1 MTALAPIVGYLIGS
15 LPTTNGI
22 ARLWGVDLRSGGT
35 GNPGTNNAR
44 RLGGYGLAGIVLI
57 VEVGKGVLA
66 VFVGFQLG
74 GDLGAALAGIG
85 AVAGNVYKVWYR
97 FRGGKGLGIAG
108 GVLLAIWPLA
118 FPIMVAVLVL
128 ATLVT
133 GSSGQGAL
141 IALVGVLIL
150 SIVWT
155 VIGWSTGWG
164 ASDTRVLI
172 LLSAGFGVTLA
183 PKHLHDARS
192 PATPSGLSH
201 RSALSENLPFPGLD
215 DQGDRS
221 IVYQAH
227 LHVSAEPAGRG
238 GNSPIVENF
247 DKPIDH
253 RRGMRRVACPRERR
267 APTLPD
273 VAIEGELAH
282 HERLTVDVRQRQV
295 HPAAFIGENPQARD
309 LLGDDDGLGLTIG
322 VLHAH
327 QQQKPAVDLPHHR
340 RVDHDPG
347 PRNPL

>member
-85 AVAGNVYKVWYR
+85 AVAGNVYNVWYR

-183 PKHLHDARS
+183 PKHLHDAEPGNLLVASLIGVPPPPLRGTS
-192 PATPSGLSH
+192 PPT
-201 RSALSENLPFPGLD
+201 RSA
-215 DQGDRS
+215 
-221 IVYQAH
+221 
-227 LHVSAEPAGRG
+227 RG
-238 GNSPIVENF
+238 GGNASLVDPQRIF
-247 DKPIDH
+247 PSRASMI
-253 RRGMRRVACPRERR
+253 RVTGPSY
-267 APTLPD
+267 T
-273 VAIEGELAH
+273 
-282 HERLTVDVRQRQV
+282 RLTSM
-295 HPAAFIGENPQARD
+295 
-309 LLGDDDGLGLTIG
+309 
-322 VLHAH
+322 
-327 QQQKPAVDLPHHR
+327 
-340 RVDHDPG
+340 
-347 PRNPL
+347 

>member
-1 MTALAPIVGYLIGS
+1 VDVRFVTALAPIVGYLIGS
-15 LPTTNGI
+15 LPTANGI

-44 RLGGYGLAGIVLI
+44 RLGGYGLAGIVLM

-85 AVAGNVYKVWYR
+85 AVAGNVYNVWYR

-118 FPIMVAVLVL
+118 FPIMVGVLVL

-133 GSSGQGAL
+133 GSSGQGGL

-150 SIVWT
+150 SIVWA

-164 ASDTRVLI
+164 VSDTRVLI

-192 PATPSGLSH
+192 PATS
-201 RSALSENLPFPGLD
+201 
-215 DQGDRS
+215 
-221 IVYQAH
+221 
-227 LHVSAEPAGRG
+227 
-238 GNSPIVENF
+238 
-247 DKPIDH
+247 
-253 RRGMRRVACPRERR
+253 
-267 APTLPD
+267 
-273 VAIEGELAH
+273 
-282 HERLTVDVRQRQV
+282 
-295 HPAAFIGENPQARD
+295 
-309 LLGDDDGLGLTIG
+309 
-322 VLHAH
+322 
-327 QQQKPAVDLPHHR
+327 
-340 RVDHDPG
+340 
-347 PRNPL
+347 